1 MKLDVEGCEELV
13 LQGGMRVL
21 DEFKPDIVMEVVT
34 NYPDNHFKYL
44 TDKGYKFY
52 SITDEGLG
60 YMDEMKPQIKGNYFF
75 SNYLISVKSDKE
87 INEISEIIINKVRKT
102 KLKNTS
108 IYVNDAKIN
117 RIRNMKFSF
126 Q

>member
-1 MKLDVEGCEELV
+1 
-13 LQGGMRVL
+13 
-21 DEFKPDIVMEVVT
+21 
-34 NYPDNHFKYL
+34 
-44 TDKGYKFY
+44 
-52 SITDEGLG
+52 
-60 YMDEMKPQIKGNYFF
+60 MDEMKPQIKGNYFF
-75 SNYLISVKSDKE
+75 SNYLISVKGTKE
-87 INEISEIIINKVRKT
+87 IKNISGILINKVRKT